1 MKVLMVN
8 KENCVPALA
17 ELTHME
23 TLKVSG
29 GSVGDYWGV
38 GDGQIEGEDTPC
50 SRGMTLGAVGGA
62 VGCATGGLKAMLL
75 CALGGMIAGSAA
87 CQP

>member
-1 MKVLMVN
+1 MKELMVN
-8 KENCVPALA
+8 EVKFFPAPT
-17 ELTHME
+17 ELNYAE

-38 GDGQIEGEDTPC
+38 GEGLVGGEDTEC

-62 VGCATGGLKAMLL
+62 IGCATGGLKTALL

-87 CQP
+87 CGP